1 MRMMK
6 KLTSM
11 YRKLDAGSLPRK
23 FGVMPNKE
31 FCAITQ
37 LTPAGFLQTIRIG
50 QALRSKYL
58 SFLSDIRKEEIY
70 VRTTERSRTVQS
82 AVGFLY
88 GLLDTDELPM
98 FKVSASTNFCST
110 KWTPIGKC
118 TCKKRTTLQKASK
131 LNETLRNIP
140 GIVDNLMA
148 HKCNDVNSDH
158 PVSER
163 LADEYWTLLDRAGTL
178 QLKNEEFLKLHKL
191 LAHPFLCELS
201 LRMFN
206 VTKDSKLSPKIA
218 LYSGH
223 DLTIKSVLTA
233 LGLYDGRWPSF
244 AARVVFELYETPE
257 GHHHIKILY
266 NGIDVSDKA
275 FFCRPNC
282 SLDNFVKFCK
292 IDNLNLFNSAKS
304 YREACES

>member
-1 MRMMK
+1 MVK

-11 YRKLDAGSLPRK
+11 YRKLDAGSLLRK
-23 FGVMPNKE
+23 FGIMPNKE
-31 FCAITQ
+31 LCAITQ

-50 QALRSKYL
+50 KLLRSKYS
-58 SFLSDIRKEEIY
+58 SFLSNIRKQDIY

-88 GLLDTDELPM
+88 GLLDEVELPP

-110 KWTPIGKC
+110 KWTLIDKC
-118 TCKKRTTLQKASK
+118 FCKKRKVLQKASK

-140 GIVDNLMA
+140 EIVDNLMA
-148 HKCNDVNSDH
+148 HKCNDVNFDH

-163 LADEYWTLLDRAGTL
+163 LADEYWTLLDDTGAA
-178 QLKNEEFLKLHKL
+178 QLKNEEFFKLHKL

-206 VTKDSKLSPKIA
+206 ATKDSKLTPKIA

-233 LGLYDGRWPSF
+233 LGLFDGRWPSF

-257 GHHHIKILY
+257 GRHQVRILY
-266 NGIDVSDKA
+266 NGIDISDKA

-282 SLDNFVKFCK
+282 SLNNFVKFCK
-292 IDNLNLFNSAKS
+292 IDNLKQFRSAKS
-304 YREACES
+304 YRDACDS